1 MKTKYILLAL
11 ALFLLSAASFSQ
23 CLSPTNLTVTNVTS
37 NSATVSWNGNAD
49 SYTVWYGTPPSTSHY
64 LGYGEMTLQG
74 ALGNDSESTWT
85 WGVMFPGESVPG
97 NVLTKVGFFNT
108 VNNIND
114 ITIRVYSGGDN
125 APGTLLLTKVVT
137 AIPNSYQLVVLD
149 APLHLPSGENL
160 WITLEETGIWLMSMT
175 NATDPNS
182 RWYFDGNAWTQ
193 QSVYPDKG
201 WIIHGHVENQDYENI
216 SWNQVATT
224 NQSIEL
230 TGLTPE
236 TTYDVRV
243 FSHCNQGYDSE
254 MSESVSFITR
264 AFACPTPTNLAVGGI
279 THNSAD
285 LNWNG
290 ESDSYKVLYRPRIY
304 AQGPLEVFPT
314 TTIPS
319 GWSQKSGLLG
329 EVLPGQSS
337 LTDGSAWEFGE
348 NDNVFD
354 SHAKLSLVP
363 NVHHWLISP
372 TVAIANNN
380 ILNFDI
386 ALTVYSYHG
395 PYDLFAVLVQDVD
408 SGQWSLLRQWNNQGP
423 SYVLQDISQTG
434 ENVSVDLSAYAGKNV
449 RIAFYGERSDD
460 FPWNVQIHIDNVC
473 VGAPVPEGE
482 WQTAVNNHPGTSYT
496 LTGLDPETPYEAKVK
511 GVCGGAESS
520 EMSAVNFTTSYCI
533 QVPTDVTVSDI
544 DYFSANLGWTENSTA
559 TAWQIQ
565 LNDEPPMAVITNPY
579 TLTNLNP
586 NTEYTVKVRSQ
597 QGEYFS
603 NWSVAANFTTLFYC
617 YPPTQLTLVKGTI
630 DSATLAWTDLGTA
643 TEWQLCINGEEANL
657 VTVNTNQYV
666 MTNLDAQTQYT
677 VKVRSVCGETYTEWS
692 NELSFTPVLYCNPPT
707 LSVSNVTTTTADLSW
722 TEIPGANSYS
732 IILNTPPT
740 GGSYPIITNYT
751 ATQGTA
757 GVNPNEGYNKLV
769 DNYETTKWCAVMGNE
784 GVFVEFQ
791 SETAFIPSSYILT
804 TGNDNAT
811 CVGRNPMDWTINA
824 KLHLDDPW
832 TIIDSVTDNHVMQNV
847 NYTDY
852 EFELN
857 NTNAYRYFRF
867 EVSAVQSAD
876 AFQLSELKFRG
887 QVISYNVTSTSLQ
900 LTNLTPGTDYSA
912 RVFGNIGEMSTN
924 WSNEVNFTT
933 SFVAPINLTATSM
946 TYSSVVLAWTDNNG
960 IPGWQICLNDDETN
974 LIDASTNPFI
984 LTGLTQQTQYTVK
997 VRASHEGNVSDWSES
1012 INFTTKSLYQEPTDL
1027 AVTEIHSDHVILNW
1041 TENSDAT
1048 EWRICLNGD
1057 MTNLITVDSRPYTLD
1072 GLTPESAYT
1081 VKISAY
1087 HDGLFSDWSN
1097 SISFTT
1103 LVLTPSLTVSN
1114 VNQTSA
1120 NLNWTRTSG
1129 ANYTVRYNRIPTAL
1143 ETVIFTGYENGS
1155 SNWAYGYMGSQPTSS
1170 MVNNTSHSGSYSF
1183 QFVANSGTNAQFQ
1196 VSPSFEDCFYL
1207 EFYYKTNNTS
1217 ETFQILFDI
1226 GNNNQSSTEEISVN
1240 TNGQWQKFTCDIPQN
1255 ITKLRIKY
1263 CSQSQSALWI
1273 DDIVIASDHLT
1284 VETNTNSAQL
1294 TGLVPG
1300 DTYSVKVQTKH
1311 GVHYSEWSDAVEF
1324 TTYDPPTNLTVSN
1337 LAETVATIGWTENGN
1352 ATQWQLCLNNDQN
1365 NLIAVNTN
1373 PFTLEGLTQ
1382 ETHYTVKVRDCY
1394 EGVYSAWSDAIGF
1407 TTLAYCAAPT
1417 DLAVDDIMRHSA
1429 TLSWNANSDSYKVF
1443 YRTTGE
1449 WILAAE
1455 NLSETTFTLTGLDA
1469 KTHYEACVKG
1479 VCNGIESNASNSIDF
1494 YTLLDNVPTLT
1505 VDDITCTSAGLFW
1518 TETPGADSYTVSL
1531 NNSIE
1536 IPVNSGYTA
1545 DTANPEGS
1553 NNERYTN
1560 LVDNNKNSK
1569 WFVNKNDGNGHF
1581 AGCYIEFHSQ
1591 HVFIPTGYVLT
1602 TASDTDNSGTHPG
1615 RNPKSWVIK
1624 AKLNAEDEWTT
1635 IESVTDNYV
1644 MQNEPL
1650 TDYNFSLDNN
1660 EPYRY
1665 FRFEVSDVQSG
1676 YRFQLGEMRFLGDS
1690 KNSVYLTDLEPA
1702 TAYSAKVRAKIGEI
1716 NGEWSDEVNFST
1728 LYLTPTNLTVTNLDY
1743 TSVTLDWTENGGAN
1757 HWQLCLNDDE
1767 DNLIDADS
1775 NPFTITGLTQHS
1787 DYTAKVRV
1795 KQGEGYSSWSDIVR
1809 FATLFDVISPTLTV
1823 NNVTSTSA
1831 DLNWTEIIGV
1841 DGYTVSLNDAIVSFP
1856 SQIITGYTATSGA
1869 GGYNTNEDYAN
1880 LVDNDRSTKWCRKM
1894 ENVYIEFHSESRF
1907 VPTGYILT
1915 TGSDNATA
1923 HGRNPKD
1930 WVIKAKLKVGDPW
1943 TTIATVTNDQVLQDV
1958 NTTDFEFAIDNHLP
1972 YRYFRFEVSAN
1983 HGNDSFQLG
1992 EFRFLGYV
2000 PTNSLH
2006 LTNLLPE
2013 TDYTVKV
2020 RCDQEGIHSE
2030 WSNTVNFRTLYLPPT
2045 ELTVSDIDHCS
2056 ATLGWTS
2063 NSNIAQW
2070 QICLNGDEDHLILT
2084 NANPYTLTGLD
2095 QHTHYTV
2102 KVRNHQEGA
2111 DDAWSDEIGFTT
2123 LFNIIAPTVTVN
2135 NITLTTAIL
2144 NWEEIIGAD
2153 GYTVSVNDSIIPN
2166 PIITGYTATKGTSG
2180 YSGENYP
2187 NLVDNDRS
2195 TKWCVGQSNNIY
2207 IEFNTTSSFIPTGY
2221 VLTTGNDANHNPQRN
2236 PKDWVIKAKLNA
2248 GDAWTTIDS
2257 ITNDNVLQAKDTTDY
2272 EFAIDNHAVYRYFRF
2287 EVKAVQNGDSFQLGE
2302 LRFRGKTLANSLHLT
2317 NLLPET
2323 DYAVKVR
2330 GDFGETHS
2338 EWSNTVNF
2346 RTLYLPPTNLTVS
2359 DIGYNSATL
2368 GWAANSN
2375 ITQWQICLNG
2385 DEENLIMVN
2394 TNPYILTGLDQHTHY
2409 TVKVRNHQEGA
2420 DDAWSNEI
2428 GFTTLFN
2435 IIAPTVTVN
2444 NITLTTAILNWEEI
2458 IGADGYTVSVNDSII
2473 PDPIITSYTVTDGTN
2488 GYSDNEGCAKLVDN
2502 DRSTKW
2508 CRWSNNI
2515 YIEFNSQHDFIPTG
2529 YVLTTAADAQKNPQ
2543 RNPKDWVIKAK
2554 LNDGDEWTTIATVTN
2569 DNVLQAKD
2577 TTDYEFAIDNHL
2589 PYRYFRFEV
2598 SAVQSGDSF
2607 QLGEL
2612 RFRGKTPTNSRT
2624 LTGLL
2629 PETEYAIK
2637 VRADFGDA
2645 FSVWSEEVSFVT
2657 FDGITFFVN
2666 GNWNDPD
2673 KWNISRVP
2681 GADDD
2686 VYIVAQAVVPAGY
2699 TAQVKQ
2705 ANVNDG
2711 GSITIEDSGQFIAEN
2726 EVKVAMR
2733 KNISAWTTDPVGGW
2747 YFIVSPVNTED
2758 SDYSVTGLISE
2769 IEGKDY
2775 DLYQLNATVW
2785 ENYKA
2790 EGSHYQFALEQGRG
2804 YLYASENGTEIE
2816 FNGNTVPYDETSIPL
2831 SDGFNLVGN
2840 PYTFN
2845 TYVNRPYYKL
2855 NSDRTDIEL
2864 VNDNLVIAP
2873 CEGVLIEAEGADEV
2887 IFTKTNQL
2895 AQATNNGNLNI
2906 AVAHQASSRGVA
2918 ATSDKAV
2925 VSFNEGGQLGKFY
2938 FMQQDANIYIPQDG
2952 KDFAIA
2958 FSKKQGEMPL
2968 CFKAMKNGKYTITV
2982 APENVKVGY
2991 LHLIDNLTGTDVDLL
3006 ATSSYTFEGRTD
3018 DYVSRFKLVFI
3029 AYDNADNDD
3038 FAFISNGDIIIN
3050 GKGLIQVVDVLGR
3063 TVLSKNLL
3071 NSTSHLSTLTL
3082 KSGVY
3087 VLRLVKGREVKTQKI
3102 ILP

>member
-1 MKTKYILLAL
+1 MKNRYFIILLAL
-11 ALFLLSAASFSQ
+11 LMPCMGAFSQ
-23 CLSPTNLTVTNVTS
+23 CPTPTNLTVSNVTS
-37 NSATVSWNGNAD
+37 NSCTVSWNGDAD
-49 SYTVWYGTPPSTSHY
+49 SYIVCYGKPSSSPSF
-64 LGYGEMTLQG
+64 LGYGDMVCGGSMGYG
-74 ALGNDSESTWT
+74 AVYTCT
-85 WGVMFPGESVPG
+85 WGVMFPGEMLMG
-97 NVLTKVGFFNT
+97 NTLTKVGFFNT
-108 VNNIND
+108 YNNIND
-114 ITIRVYSGGDN
+114 ITIRIYSGGDD
-125 APGTLLLTKVVT
+125 APGNLLLTKVVT
-137 AIPNSYQLVVLD
+137 PTPNSYQLVILD
-149 APLHLPSGENL
+149 APLHLPQGRSL
-160 WITLEETGIWLMSMT
+160 WITLEETGDMVMSFCNST
-175 NATDPNS
+175 EPNS
-182 RWYFDGNAWTQ
+182 RWVLTGDTWTQ
-193 QSVYPDKG
+193 LEGFPDCG
-201 WIIHGHVENQDYENI
+201 WLIHAHTEFYDNGHI
-216 SWNQVATT
+216 LWNQVATT

-337 LTDGSAWEFGE
+337 LADGSAWEFGE

-544 DYFSANLGWTENSTA
+544 DYFSANLGWTENGTS

-579 TLTNLNP
+579 TLTGLNP

-643 TEWQLCINGEEANL
+643 TEWQLCINGDGMNL
-657 VTVNTNQYV
+657 ITVDTNQYV

-757 GVNPNEGYNKLV
+757 GVNPNEGYDKLV

-784 GVFVEFQ
+784 CVFVEFQ

-811 CVGRNPMDWTINA
+811 CVGRNPMDWTIKA

-946 TYSSVVLAWTDNNG
+946 TYSSVVLAWTDNNS
-960 IPGWQICLNDDETN
+960 IPGWQICLDGDETN
-974 LIDASTNPFI
+974 LIDAPTNPFV

-1183 QFVANSGTNAQFQ
+1183 QFVANPGTDAQFQ

-1217 ETFQILFDI
+1217 ETFQILFYI

-1300 DTYSVKVQTKH
+1300 ATYSAKVRTKH
-1311 GVHYSEWSDAVEF
+1311 NAIYSEWSDAVEF

-1382 ETHYTVKVRDCY
+1382 ETHYTVKIRDCHELY
-1394 EGVYSAWSDAIGF
+1394 NSAWCDAVEF

-1417 DLAVDDIMRHSA
+1417 DLAVGDILRQSA
-1429 TLSWNANSDSYKVF
+1429 TLSWNADSDTYKVF
-1443 YRTTGE
+1443 YRTTGD

-1455 NLSETTFTLTGLDA
+1455 NISENTFILTGLDA
-1469 KTHYEACVKG
+1469 ETHYEACVKG

-1518 TETPGADSYTVSL
+1518 TETPGADSYTVNF

-1560 LVDNNKNSK
+1560 LVDNNRSSK
-1569 WFVNKNDGNGHF
+1569 WYVHYAVNGVFGGAF
-1581 AGCYIEFHSQ
+1581 IEFHSQ
-1591 HVFIPTGYVLT
+1591 HDFVPTGYVLT
-1602 TASDTDNSGTHPG
+1602 TANDTGNRPG
-1615 RNPKSWVIK
+1615 RNPKDWVIK
-1624 AKLNAEDEWTT
+1624 AKLHPNDPWTT
-1635 IESVTDNYV
+1635 IDSVTNDNV
-1644 MQNEPL
+1644 LKGESL
-1650 TDYNFSLDNN
+1650 TDFEFSLNN
-1660 EPYRY
+1660 SAPYRY
-1665 FRFEVSDVQSG
+1665 FRFEVLDVK
-1676 YRFQLGEMRFLGDS
+1676 YTADARFQLGEMRFLGYS
-1690 KNSVYLTDLEPA
+1690 KNSVYLTDLNPA

-1767 DNLIDADS
+1767 DNLIDADF
-1775 NPFTITGLTQHS
+1775 NPFTITGLSQHT
-1787 DYTAKVRV
+1787 DYAVKVRV
-1795 KQGEGYSSWSDIVR
+1795 KQGEGYSSWSDIAH
-1809 FATLFDVISPTLTV
+1809 FTTLFDVISPTLTV
-1823 NNVTSTSA
+1823 NNVTSTTA
-1831 DLNWTEIIGV
+1831 DLNWTEISGV
-1841 DGYTVSLNDAIVSFP
+1841 DGYTVCLNDSIVRFP
-1856 SQIITGYTATSGA
+1856 SQIITGYTDTDGTPGNPS
-1869 GGYNTNEDYAN
+1869 EDYPN
-1880 LVDNDRSTKWCRKM
+1880 LVDNDRSTKWCTGIGDG
-1894 ENVYIEFHSESRF
+1894 VYIEFQRESGF
-1907 VPTGYILT
+1907 IPTGYILT
-1915 TGSDNATA
+1915 TGNDNASKKD
-1923 HGRNPKD
+1923 RNPKD
-1930 WVIKAKLKVGDPW
+1930 WVIKAKLNEGDEW
-1943 TTIATVTNDQVLQDV
+1943 TTIATVTNDTVLQDV
-1958 NTTDFEFAIDNHLP
+1958 NYTDFEFPLNNRAA
-1972 YRYFRFEVSAN
+1972 YRYFHFEVSATQGSN
-1983 HGNDSFQLG
+1983 VFQLG
-1992 EFRFLGYV
+1992 ELRFLGYV

-2006 LTNLLPE
+2006 LTNLQLG
-2013 TDYTVKV
+2013 TNYSVKV
-2020 RCDQEGIHSE
+2020 RSDLGEAYSE
-2030 WSNTVNFRTLYLPPT
+2030 WSNTV
-2045 ELTVSDIDHCS
+2045 I
-2056 ATLGWTS
+2056 
-2063 NSNIAQW
+2063 
-2070 QICLNGDEDHLILT
+2070 
-2084 NANPYTLTGLD
+2084 
-2095 QHTHYTV
+2095 
-2102 KVRNHQEGA
+2102 
-2111 DDAWSDEIGFTT
+2111 FTT
-2123 LFNIIAPTVTVN
+2123 LFNIPAPTLTVSDIN
-2135 NITLTTAIL
+2135 RTSAVISWT
-2144 NWEEIIGAD
+2144 EISEAD
-2153 GYTVSVNDSIIPN
+2153 GYNVSVNDNIISDQ
-2166 PIITGYTATKGTSG
+2166 IITGYKATKGTSG
-2180 YSGENYP
+2180 FGGEGYA
-2187 NLVDNDRS
+2187 NLVDNNRNN
-2195 TKWCVGQSNNIY
+2195 KWCVGQSSNIY
-2207 IEFNTTSSFIPTGY
+2207 IEFQSESSFVPTGY
-2221 VLTTGNDANHNPQRN
+2221 VLTTGTDNASYTGRN
-2236 PKDWVIKAKLNA
+2236 PKNWVIKAKLNE
-2248 GDAWTTIDS
+2248 GDDWATIVTV
-2257 ITNDNVLQAKDTTDY
+2257 TNDNTMQDINTKDY
-2272 EFAIDNHAVYRYFRF
+2272 EFDIDNHEAYRYFRF
-2287 EVKAVQNGDSFQLGE
+2287 EVSANQGSNCFQLGE
-2302 LRFRGKTLANSLHLT
+2302 LRFRGMMTNHSRMLT
-2317 NLLPET
+2317 ELLPET

-2330 GDFGETHS
+2330 AYSGENFS
-2338 EWSNTVNF
+2338 SWSDVVIFTTWF
-2346 RTLYLPPTNLTVS
+2346 
-2359 DIGYNSATL
+2359 
-2368 GWAANSN
+2368 
-2375 ITQWQICLNG
+2375 
-2385 DEENLIMVN
+2385 
-2394 TNPYILTGLDQHTHY
+2394 
-2409 TVKVRNHQEGA
+2409 
-2420 DDAWSNEI
+2420 NEI
-2428 GFTTLFN
+2428 TF
-2435 IIAPTVTVN
+2435 IA
-2444 NITLTTAILNWEEI
+2444 
-2458 IGADGYTVSVNDSII
+2458 
-2473 PDPIITSYTVTDGTN
+2473 
-2488 GYSDNEGCAKLVDN
+2488 
-2502 DRSTKW
+2502 
-2508 CRWSNNI
+2508 
-2515 YIEFNSQHDFIPTG
+2515 
-2529 YVLTTAADAQKNPQ
+2529 
-2543 RNPKDWVIKAK
+2543 
-2554 LNDGDEWTTIATVTN
+2554 
-2569 DNVLQAKD
+2569 
-2577 TTDYEFAIDNHL
+2577 
-2589 PYRYFRFEV
+2589 
-2598 SAVQSGDSF
+2598 
-2607 QLGEL
+2607 
-2612 RFRGKTPTNSRT
+2612 
-2624 LTGLL
+2624 
-2629 PETEYAIK
+2629 
-2637 VRADFGDA
+2637 
-2645 FSVWSEEVSFVT
+2645 
-2657 FDGITFFVN
+2657 N
-2666 GNWNDPD
+2666 GNWNDAS
-2673 KWNISRVP
+2673 KWNIGQVP
-2681 GADDD
+2681 DSEEEVFIA
-2686 VYIVAQAVVPAGY
+2686 AQAVVPAGY
-2699 TAQVKQ
+2699 IAQVKHVD
-2705 ANVNDG
+2705 VNDG
-2711 GSITIEDSGQFIAEN
+2711 GSITIEDGGQFVAEN
-2726 EVKVAMR
+2726 EVNVAMR
-2733 KNISAWTTDPVGGW
+2733 KNITKTSYWGTEGDYTPDNW
-2747 YFIVSPVNTED
+2747 YFIASPVNTED
-2758 SDYSVTGLISE
+2758 SDYSVTGLITE
-2769 IEGKDY
+2769 GEGKDY

-2790 EGSHYQFALEQGRG
+2790 EGGHYQFALDRGRG

-2816 FNGNTVPYDETSIPL
+2816 FNGNTVPYAETSIPL

-2864 VNDNLVIAP
+2864 VNDNTVIAP
-2873 CEGVLIEAEGADEV
+2873 CQGVLIEVDGADEV
-2887 IFTKTNQL
+2887 TFTKTDQL